1 MDEDQIVTLNNL
13 LFSMVAT
20 VLEPYINILTHTKDS
35 SSETSDLEILTY
47 FVTMRAPAR
56 PTEILAR
63 VEKGKLGFKSHN
75 QGMSG

>member
-35 SSETSDLEILTY
+35 SSETRDLEILTHP
-47 FVTMRAPAR
+47 VTMWVTAR
-56 PTEILAR
+56 PPEILAR
-63 VEKGKLGFKSHN
+63 VEKGK
-75 QGMSG
+75 

>member
-35 SSETSDLEILTY
+35 SSETRDLEILTHP
-47 FVTMRAPAR
+47 VTMRVTAR
-56 PTEILAR
+56 PPEILAR
-63 VEKGKLGFKSHN
+63 VEKGK
-75 QGMSG
+75 

>member
-1 MDEDQIVTLNNL
+1 MVT
-13 LFSMVAT
+13 T

-47 FVTMRAPAR
+47 LVTMQVPDR